1 MALAARPGYGLVPIE
16 DQNAP
21 PVQIAVDEGQQE
33 AVEVIAAR
41 VGPGGQAGLRF
52 YIYRGFQM
60 SLHSSYYIQYL
71 LYLNIMYNTFYIYIY
86 TSYIVY
92 LLYTYCIYIHT
103 YINGIMNDFEWVECG
118 SAG

>member
-21 PVQIAVDEGQQE
+21 PVQIAVGEGQQE

-52 YIYRGFQM
+52 YRGFQM
-60 SLHSSYYIQYL
+60 SLHSSYYLITYYIL
-71 LYLNIMYNTFYIYIY
+71 LCITHSIY

-92 LLYTYCIYIHT
+92 LLYTYCIYTHS
-103 YINGIMNDFEWVECG
+103 Y
-118 SAG
+118 